1 LKITLRVKKPL
12 LTIEQSIL
20 IFGIYLL
27 ILATIW
33 VIMVREKDY
42 YDENPKEKLEL
53 KKSLKAVIVKFEF
66 VMGIVSRFLA

>member
-1 LKITLRVKKPL
+1 
-12 LTIEQSIL
+12 
-20 IFGIYLL
+20 
-27 ILATIW
+27 
-33 VIMVREKDY
+33 MVREKDY

>member
-1 LKITLRVKKPL
+1 MKITLRVKKPL